1 MVSQLQA
8 PHTAFANKVTRLK
21 SHPWLQA
28 IEGTVQVFTSPHRS
42 FFTNVMVQAMR
53 VAGQGN
59 AVLIAQFLKGGIQQ
73 GVDQPMQFGQGLEWL
88 RADICRCLRQDDATV
103 EEKDAIAALWHHT
116 EDVVM
121 QGRYSMVV
129 LDELSLA
136 MKFGL
141 IAEDDVLQFLKR
153 RPSQVDVIL
162 TGPDMP
168 EALLAIA
175 DQVTEFRRNFMG

>member
-1 MVSQLQA
+1 
-8 PHTAFANKVTRLK
+8 
-21 SHPWLQA
+21 
-28 IEGTVQVFTSPHRS
+28 
-42 FFTNVMVQAMR
+42 
-53 VAGQGN
+53 
-59 AVLIAQFLKGGIQQ
+59 
-73 GVDQPMQFGQGLEWL
+73 
-88 RADICRCLRQDDATV
+88 
-103 EEKDAIAALWHHT
+103 T
-116 EDVVM
+116 ENVVM

-141 IAEDDVLQFLKR
+141 IAEADVLQLLQR

-162 TGPDMP
+162 TGPEMP